1 MITHALLVPRL
12 LTVVSGQD
20 SALPVSA
27 LTLVLTV
34 LPPHHWSQDTGEPVT
49 VAPGADCTMLSCVC
63 V

>member
-34 LPPHHWSQDTGEPVT
+34 LPPHHTTGHKTQVN
-49 VAPGADCTMLSCVC
+49 L
-63 V
+63 